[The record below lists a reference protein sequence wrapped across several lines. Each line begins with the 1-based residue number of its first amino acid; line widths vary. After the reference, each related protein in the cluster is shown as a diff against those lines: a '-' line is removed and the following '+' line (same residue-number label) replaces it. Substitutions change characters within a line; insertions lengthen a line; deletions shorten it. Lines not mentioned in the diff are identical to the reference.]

1 MKTSHKIL
9 IALTCIFA
17 AFILGLFLGRNYNR
31 QPIQIQQLP
40 APTKAVAAPI
50 PSETAP
56 TEPPIININTATVAQ
71 LQTLPGIGPIIAE
84 RIVAYRNENGAFETV
99 GDLIGV
105 EGIGEKKL
113 EEIWDHVTIGG

>member
-40 APTKAVAAPI
+40 APTKAVAAPV

-84 RIVAYRNENGAFETV
+84 RIVAFRNENGAFETV

-105 EGIGEKKL
+105 EGIGEKKFQAIK
-113 EEIWDHVTIGG
+113 EFITVD